1 MIVKSKK
8 VNVELRTV
16 IEDDGDKELVI
27 VKQKGKYS
35 KRNNL
40 EVLTDTEEMDEGEDV
55 ENMISIHADK
65 INIKRSGAISM
76 NQIFIKGRVTESLYQ
91 HQHGNIHMNINT
103 DSISYEQIDH
113 TGQGQVIIAYQA
125 MLHGTEE
132 RNHYLTLTF
141 TEQYI

>member
-1 MIVKSKK
+1 MNVKRKN

-16 IEDDGDKELVI
+16 IEDEGDKELVI
-27 VKQKGKYS
+27 VKQKGKYY

-40 EVLTDTEEMDEGEDV
+40 EVLTYTEEMDEGEDV
-55 ENMISIHADK
+55 ENMISIHPDK

-76 NQIFIKGRVTESLYQ
+76 NQIFVKGRVTESLYQ
-91 HQHGNIHMNINT
+91 HPHGNIHMNIDT
-103 DSISYEQIDH
+103 VSISYESIDE

-125 MLHGTEE
+125 MLNGTEE

-141 TEQYI
+141 TEE